1 VHRSN
6 KLHYFDALAVIG
18 NRQFCANPLEEK
30 EVVDL
35 ARQWLV
41 NYPKAMRRS
50 SRCFHP
56 PPLVIGAPMFGAPFF
71 SGGGATP
78 GFRDPAALR

>member
-6 KLHYFDALAVIG
+6 KLHYFDALAAKG

-35 ARQWLV
+35 ARQWL
-41 NYPKAMRRS
+41 KM
-50 SRCFHP
+50 
-56 PPLVIGAPMFGAPFF
+56 
-71 SGGGATP
+71 
-78 GFRDPAALR
+78 